1 VLECELHAGHYKIA
15 VDGYRNREGDF
26 QITLG
31 CAAAVLECGETEVGF
46 TTGAATLAG
55 GPGGDVPYDFSI
67 DTIQDLIF
75 DACDSDYDTWLRLLS
90 ADLATEICG
99 CDDCGPCGLQTV
111 LECQVNAG
119 SYVLAVGGFS
129 ASEGSFSVMSTC
141 HTPVMECD
149 NFYDGTTVGAASRT
163 GSDAGDN
170 LYFLSITE
178 TTHIT
183 LDSCNSSYD
192 TWLGIHHDT
201 IDGPTAC
208 SCDDCGGCGLQ
219 TVLTC
224 TLLPGNYIVSVG
236 GFSTAEG
243 NYQVTTSCYT
253 F

>member
-1 VLECELHAGHYKIA
+1 VI
-15 VDGYRNREGDF
+15 GD
-26 QITLG
+26 T
-31 CAAAVLECGETEVGF
+31 
-46 TTGAATLAG
+46 
-55 GPGGDVPYDFSI
+55 GGDVLYDMSVTSI
-67 DTIQDLIF
+67 NDVTVDS
-75 DACDSDYDTWLRLLS
+75 CGSDYDTWLRIMS
-90 ADLATEICG
+90 VDLETEICG
-99 CDDCGPCGLQTV
+99 CDDCGGCGLQTV

-129 ASEGSFSVMSTC
+129 SSEGSFSVMSTC
-141 HTPVMECD
+141 NTPVMECD

-183 LDSCNSSYD
+183 LDSCTSSYD